1 MYKVVRSFF
10 DSTDNNRLYEVGDI
24 YPTDGVK
31 AIKKRIDELV
41 NGTNRNGKVYIEVV
55 DTDDDTL
62 KHLRGD
68 TEGANPPQNPEE

>member
-10 DSTDNNRLYEVGDI
+10 DSTDNNRLYAVGDV
-24 YPTDGVK
+24 YPADGVK
-31 AIKKRIDELV
+31 NTKKRIDELV
-41 NGTNRNGKVYIEVV
+41 NGKNRNGKVYIEVV

-62 KHLRGD
+62 KPLQGD